1 MQTYFLVDVRGGFLC
16 FLVFPILL
24 DCISWFICFCDFA
37 LQVFASASWASSLN
51 IQTVPGYVLLRFLK
65 IVAIA
70 VSLLSGLK
78 FCQVGSMGSVFAWYY
93 AFF

>member
-1 MQTYFLVDVRGGFLC
+1 MQTYFLVDARGGFLC

-51 IQTVPGYVLLRFLK
+51 IQTVPGICTVTLLEDRR
-65 IVAIA
+65 
-70 VSLLSGLK
+70 
-78 FCQVGSMGSVFAWYY
+78 YRR
-93 AFF
+93 